1 MRTAGPTPRGTPGR
15 LGYTR
20 TVRRILFIVPAYNE
34 EANLAAV
41 IQGLRDHYPADDILV
56 VNDGSTD
63 DTGHVARQAGA
74 LLLDLP
80 FNLGIGG
87 AVQSGLLVA
96 KRHGHDVALQ
106 FDGDGQHTPDEIAP
120 LLARLEAG
128 DCDVVVGSRF
138 VERSAY
144 RTPAARRTGIAIL
157 SLVHRMVLRRRITDP
172 TSGFRAYN
180 RGAIEFLAEEYPHDY
195 PEPESIVTLIR
206 NGFRVVEVKVEMK
219 PRQGGRS
226 SITFWRA
233 VYYMFKV
240 LVAIGIGATRTT
252 RRPSQNEH
260 RPSDRESPHQRTGHP
275 PRRPTRSP
283 A

>member
-1 MRTAGPTPRGTPGR
+1 MG
-15 LGYTR
+15 
-20 TVRRILFIVPAYNE
+20 RILFIVPAFNE
-34 EANLAAV
+34 ETNLSAV
-41 IQGLRDHYPADDILV
+41 IGGLRDNYPSADVLV

-63 DTGHVARQAGA
+63 ETGTVARRAGA

-87 AVQSGLLVA
+87 AVQCGLLFA
-96 KRHGHDVALQ
+96 ERNGHDIAVQ

-120 LLARLEAG
+120 LLARLEKG

-138 VERSAY
+138 VERSNY
-144 RTPAARRTGIAIL
+144 RAPAARRAGIAVL
-157 SLVHRMVLRRRITDP
+157 SLVHLIVLRRRISDP
-172 TSGFRAYN
+172 TSGFRVYN
-180 RGAIEFLAEEYPHDY
+180 RASIEFLADEYPHDY
-195 PEPESIVTLIR
+195 PEPESIVTLTR

-233 VYYMFKV
+233 IYYMFKV

-252 RRPSQNEH
+252 RRPSHNEH
-260 RPSDRESPHQRTGHP
+260 RASDRGSAHQRGGHP
-275 PRRPTRSP
+275 PRRSTRSP

>member
-1 MRTAGPTPRGTPGR
+1 MVP
-15 LGYTR
+15 
-20 TVRRILFIVPAYNE
+20 RILFIVPAYNE
-34 EANLAAV
+34 EENLAAV
-41 IQGLRDHYPADDILV
+41 VAGVRAHYPSADILV

-63 DTGHVARQAGA
+63 GTSAVARQSGA
-74 LLLDLP
+74 LLLELP

-96 KRHGHDVALQ
+96 QRNGHDVAVQ
-106 FDGDGQHTPDEIAP
+106 FDGDGQHTPDEIGP
-120 LLARLEAG
+120 LLARLDKG

-138 VERSAY
+138 VEPSAY
-144 RTPAARRTGIAIL
+144 RAPIPRRVGILIL
-157 SLVHRMVLRRRITDP
+157 SLVHRIVLRRRISDP

-180 RGAIEFLAEEYPHDY
+180 RAAIEFLAEEYPHDY
-195 PEPESIVTLIR
+195 PEPESIVTLTR

-233 VYYMFKV
+233 VYYMLKV
-240 LVAIGIGATRTT
+240 LVAIAIGATRQ
-252 RRPSQNEH
+252 RRRSRPDEH
-260 RPSDRESPHQRTGHP
+260 RTANRESLHQPSGHP
-275 PRRPTRSP
+275 PGRTTRSP

>member
-1 MRTAGPTPRGTPGR
+1 M
-15 LGYTR
+15 
-20 TVRRILFIVPAYNE
+20 RRILFIVPAYNE
-34 EANLAAV
+34 EANLSAV
-41 IQGLRDHYPADDILV
+41 IAGLRDHYPAADVLV

-63 DTGHVARQAGA
+63 DTGEVARRTGA
-74 LLLDLP
+74 MLLDLP

-87 AVQSGLLVA
+87 AVQSGLLFA
-96 KRHGHDVALQ
+96 QRNGHDIAVQ
-106 FDGDGQHTPDEIAP
+106 FDGDGQHTPDEIAA
-120 LLARLEAG
+120 LLTRLEKG
-128 DCDVVVGSRF
+128 DCDVVIGSRF

-144 RTPAARRTGIAIL
+144 RAPAPRRAGIALL
-157 SLVHRMVLRRRITDP
+157 SLVHRIVLRRRISDP

-180 RGAIEFLAEEYPHDY
+180 RPAIEFLADEYPHDY
-195 PEPESIVTLIR
+195 PEPESIVTLTR
-206 NGFRVVEVKVEMK
+206 NGYRVVEVKVEMK

-252 RRPSQNEH
+252 RRPSQHEH
-260 RPSDRESPHQRTGHP
+260 RDSDRESSHQRAGDP
-275 PRRPTRSP
+275 PRRTTRSP